1 MNHNFTLVEPFVK
14 RSYEFIE
21 SKKESGDNQLYYHIY
36 VIYFLAN
43 INFRNHRFTESQSY
57 LTHMSTL
64 MQKQGSR
71 YHSRFYLR
79 QQLLTALNLHFSGK
93 PAEALAIAEKA
104 LKSAT
109 KKSAPEDVNDLRVC
123 IAMFMVQQ
131 RTAVPLNIWRSLPIP
146 MPGTKRS
153 WACYGAFAKPLW
165 KY

>member
-64 MQKQGSR
+64 YAKTGQPLPQPV
-71 YHSRFYLR
+71 
-79 QQLLTALNLHFSGK
+79 LLKAATAYGTK
-93 PAEALAIAEKA
+93 PALFRQARRGFGNSRKSPEK
-104 LKSAT
+104 
-109 KKSAPEDVNDLRVC
+109 RH
-123 IAMFMVQQ
+123 
-131 RTAVPLNIWRSLPIP
+131 
-146 MPGTKRS
+146 
-153 WACYGAFAKPLW
+153 
-165 KY
+165 